1 MIKNILN
8 IKENPFGL
16 LLFAAIVLMLALVF
30 RPTADIDLQDM
41 TMFGVPLT
49 IMVWIIPLL
58 LISIWLLYL
67 WTKNLLYSRSVTWI
81 HVLVTVVATML
92 MVTVLYIGIYPSQTT
107 TDQHEF
113 IGNVMQMLTLL
124 LVFGQ
129 ILYFANVLLGL
140 FDRQKAR

>member
-16 LLFAAIVLMLALVF
+16 LLFTAIVLLLALVF
-30 RPTADIDLQDM
+30 RSTADIDLQDM
-41 TMFGVPLT
+41 TVFGIPLT

-67 WTKNLLYSRSVTWI
+67 STKHVLYSRSVTWI
-81 HVLVTVVATML
+81 HVLVTVVVSML

-124 LVFGQ
+124 LVVGQ